1 MTSYWWVSQN
11 QTWKHER
18 RGGYLWAPY
27 EDKNGHDKF
36 HWKNMDDV
44 RIGDIIFSY
53 QNKTIKAVSIATCD
67 PFESKIP
74 EEFGEKSPWKNI
86 GRKINLEYSDLED
99 PIPLELIVEDIVNFL
114 PKKYSPIT
122 SDKSSGVQGYLFSI
136 LPEAAS
142 IILARANLEHLILQD
157 KSERSF
163 SNLNKD
169 QITTRKSLI
178 DARIGQGEFRKELE
192 ERWKSCAVT
201 DVNTSK
207 LLIASHIKPWKKSD
221 NKERLDVN
229 NGILL
234 LSSIDKAFDA
244 GLITF
249 SNEGEL
255 IYSKYANK
263 EDMVKAGI
271 KSSLKLRM
279 VTDDMKPYLEY
290 HRAFIFES

>member
-1 MTSYWWVSQN
+1 M
-11 QTWKHER
+11 
-18 RGGYLWAPY
+18 
-27 EDKNGHDKF
+27 
-36 HWKNMDDV
+36 
-44 RIGDIIFSY
+44 
-53 QNKTIKAVSIATCD
+53 
-67 PFESKIP
+67 
-74 EEFGEKSPWKNI
+74 
-86 GRKINLEYSDLED
+86 
-99 PIPLELIVEDIVNFL
+99 
-114 PKKYSPIT
+114 
-122 SDKSSGVQGYLFSI
+122 
-136 LPEAAS
+136 
-142 IILARANLEHLILQD
+142 ILQD

-192 ERWKSCAVT
+192 ERWNSCAVT